1 MGNLISLISGII
13 FGLGLAVSGM
23 INPAKVIGFLDVT
36 GAWDPSLAF
45 VMGGAV
51 LVTATTFRF
60 ILRRRQPVLD
70 RIAAIYPVFF
80 LLPWTDCPPPQQSE
94 QTLPRSPVKWG

>member
-1 MGNLISLISGII
+1 MDNLISLLCGIV

-45 VMGGAV
+45 VMGAAV
-51 LVTATTFRF
+51 LVTAATFGF
-60 ILRRRQPVLD
+60 ILRRRQPVLPHPA
-70 RIAAIYPVFF
+70 RSCRCAA
-80 LLPWTDCPPPQQSE
+80 CGGS
-94 QTLPRSPVKWG
+94 